1 MDCCGEVNLAESA
14 EVLKL
19 VNQKSPPLN
28 EPPPMGAVWNRRR
41 ALNCSGAG
49 DGTRTRACELGKLVP
64 YHLATPAQDLIL
76 AQSQQEMPVSKSC
89 IYLKCKAAGGF
100 GALIESVHSLLLR

>member
-19 VNQKSPPLN
+19 VNQKKPAF
-28 EPPPMGAVWNRRR
+28 ERIDTRGEWFVRRR
-41 ALNCSGAG
+41 ALNCPGAG

-89 IYLKCKAAGGF
+89 IYLKCKAAGGRR
-100 GALIESVHSLLLR
+100 AY